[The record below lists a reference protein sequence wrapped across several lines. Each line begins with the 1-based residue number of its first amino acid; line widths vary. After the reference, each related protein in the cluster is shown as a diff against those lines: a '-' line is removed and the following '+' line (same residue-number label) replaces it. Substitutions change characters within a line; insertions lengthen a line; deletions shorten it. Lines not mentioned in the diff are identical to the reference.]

1 MPIDINKFINAIND
15 NLKVSDYTEYLT
27 PKDQAFVASFS
38 KDNINLL
45 LDLIN
50 QIEFIDTKGVVSL
63 TDTLSIVLI
72 VDTTI
77 KDLVRAKKA
86 VRIKHFNVI
95 RFLLETLVFNLLKFP
110 EGVSKDDVKVF
121 INTSLEIL
129 KTSPK
134 VKINCAKFFFLVR

>member
-1 MPIDINKFINAIND
+1 MPIDLNNFINAIND
-15 NLKVSDYTEYLT
+15 NLKISDFTEYLT
-27 PKDQAFVASFS
+27 PKDQAFVASFQNEN
-38 KDNINLL
+38 KNLL
-45 LDLIN
+45 LGLIN
-50 QIEFIDTKGVVSL
+50 QVELIETNGVVSL
-63 TDTLSIVLI
+63 TDILSIVLI
-72 VDTTI
+72 VDTII

-134 VKINCAKFFFLVR
+134 VKINCSKFFFLVR